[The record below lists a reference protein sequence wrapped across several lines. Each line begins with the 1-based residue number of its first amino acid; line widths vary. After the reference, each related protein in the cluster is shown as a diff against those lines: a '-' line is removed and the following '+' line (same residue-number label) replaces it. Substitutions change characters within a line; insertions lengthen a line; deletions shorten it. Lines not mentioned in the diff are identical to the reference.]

1 MSLAEEF
8 EALDRR
14 IEMIE
19 KNSCYTI
26 TERELLEKLLQIFEP
41 KVEVW
46 QMRLNEIEYEIE
58 ANSGCD

>member
-8 EALDRR
+8 ERLDRR

-19 KNSCYTI
+19 KNSRYTI
-26 TERELLEKLLQIFEP
+26 SERELLEKLLQTFEP